1 VFFFNAN
8 QVARGS
14 VGGAMRRPRMAP
26 PYVTSDVISLHKDTH
41 GGRLP
46 FAMGWACEG
55 LFMWLFFLDDQIVGS
70 EIPFP
75 GTQFSIMEFYAP
87 KFYAALRTDNENTP
101 MNCLKIVLLVNR
113 ICS

>member
-1 VFFFNAN
+1 MGV
-8 QVARGS
+8 VC
-14 VGGAMRRPRMAP
+14 
-26 PYVTSDVISLHKDTH
+26 
-41 GGRLP
+41 RLP
-46 FAMGWACEG
+46 WDGFVKGCSCG
-55 LFMWLFFLDDQIVGS
+55 CFFLDDQIVGS

-113 ICS
+113 IGS